1 MSLIRYN
8 DIITS
13 TKDLEKAVS
22 MRIEYK
28 LNKYNKYITSQEE
41 NNKWET
47 LLIIW
52 RVVKLL
58 YFNFQLNKLNKV
70 ILLFLM

>member
-58 YFNFQLNKLNKV
+58 YFNFQLN
-70 ILLFLM
+70 